1 MKKLL
6 TVALLLAGFLPA
18 SSARAQ
24 VFGQYAPAEVLA
36 VNSRLAGAYVGLSE
50 NVVGMLAQ
58 LRLSFHPNVDFGFQG
73 GLMREDVPPPKDGD
87 PRIRKTMLQLGTDF
101 RFGVARASES
111 LPVDIAVG
119 AGLGVGT
126 SDNYHV
132 LRFGPTGV
140 ASRTFAMSSS
150 ASIAPYAGV
159 MLSFASRDWG
169 GRSES
174 DFSIPLRLGAELRAI
189 PGVRVTAELQLRLGD
204 DFNDH
209 TAFTGGVNLPF

>member
-1 MKKLL
+1 LNVKKLL
-6 TVALLLAGFLPA
+6 TIALLLAGFLPA

-24 VFGQYAPAEVLA
+24 VFGQYAPAEVLS

-73 GLMREDVPPPKDGD
+73 GLARFDANANTK
-87 PRIRKTMLQLGTDF
+87 KTMLQLGADF
-101 RFGVARASES
+101 RFGVARVSER
-111 LPVDIAVG
+111 LPVDVAAG
-119 AGLGVGT
+119 AGLGVET
-126 SDNYHV
+126 SDKYHV
-132 LRFGPTGV
+132 LRFGPMGV
-140 ASRTFAMSSS
+140 ASRTFAMSPS

-159 MLSFASRDWG
+159 MLSFASRDLG
-169 GRSES
+169 GSNDT
-174 DFSIPLRLGAELRAI
+174 DFSIPIRFGAELRAI

-209 TAFTGGVNLPF
+209 TAFAGGVNLPF